1 MAGVAPGRVLIVVA
15 PTQNTLVAKLNAL
28 PLVGKLPALTWLVRY
43 NKSQLIA
50 DLLAACIVTVMLI
63 PQSLAYA
70 MLAGLPPELG
80 LYASIWPLVLYAVFG
95 SSRTLSVGPVAV
107 ASLMTAAAVGSA
119 VEQGLADPVTAA
131 IALSFISGA
140 FLMLMGL
147 LRLGFMANFLSHGVV
162 SGFITASA
170 ILIALSQFKH
180 LLGVPLHGDT
190 LWELAAGL
198 AHNFKDTHGITLLL
212 GAAVLAF
219 LVWGRRRGS
228 ALLECFGLNPS
239 SARLLVRAA
248 PVAGVLATIAVASVF
263 SLDAR
268 GVALVGDIPSGLP
281 NFSAELPSLALVQA
295 LFVPALMIA
304 IIGYVESISVGLTL
318 AAKRRQTI
326 NADHELL
333 GLGAANLA
341 SGFSGAFPVTGGF
354 SRSVVNFDAGATTQ
368 MASVF
373 SAIGIALAS
382 LWLTPFLYFLPKA
395 TLAATIIFAVIA
407 LVDLSIFKKTW
418 GFSRAD
424 FWAVAVTA
432 VLTLLLG
439 VEVGVTAGVITSI
452 ALFIYRGATPHIAE
466 VGRVAGTEHF
476 RNRERYHVETQ
487 PHLLMLRVDES
498 LFFANASA
506 LSQSVHDAV
515 YQRDCIS
522 DVVLVCTAI
531 NSIDYS
537 ALETLEA
544 INSRLASQGVSL
556 HLCEVKGPVTD
567 ALNKTSFFQHLS
579 GAVYLSQ
586 NEAFNAL
593 KNQHGQNL

>member
-1 MAGVAPGRVLIVVA
+1 MLRNV
-15 PTQNTLVAKLNAL
+15 
-28 PLVGKLPALTWLVRY
+28 PAAAWLANY
-43 NKSQLIA
+43 SKAQLSA

-107 ASLMTAAAVGSA
+107 ASLMTAAAVASV

-131 IALSFISGA
+131 IALSFISGV
-140 FLMLMGL
+140 FLMLMGF

-180 LLGVPLHGDT
+180 MLGIPLHGDT
-190 LWELAAGL
+190 LWELGAGIV
-198 AHNFKDTHGITLLL
+198 HNVANSHTITVIL
-212 GAAVLAF
+212 GTAVLAF
-219 LVWGRRRGS
+219 LVWGRRRG
-228 ALLECFGLNPS
+228 AVLLQRLGITPS
-239 SARLLVRAA
+239 GAQLLVRAA
-248 PVAGVLATIAVASVF
+248 PVVGVLATIAVANLF
-263 SLDAR
+263 QLEAQ
-268 GVALVGDIPSGLP
+268 GVALVGEIPSGLP
-281 NFSAELPSLALVQA
+281 SFTAELPSFALLQA

-318 AAKRRQTI
+318 AAKRRQQI
-326 NADHELL
+326 NANHELL

-354 SRSVVNFDAGATTQ
+354 SRSVVNFDAGAATQ

-373 SAIGIALAS
+373 TALGIALAS

-395 TLAATIIFAVIA
+395 TLAATIIFAVVA
-407 LVDLSIFKKTW
+407 LVDFSIFKKTW

-424 FWAVAVTA
+424 FWAVTVTA

-439 VEVGVTAGVITSI
+439 VEIGVTAGIATSI
-452 ALFIYRGATPHIAE
+452 GLFIYRGATPHMAE

-476 RNRERYHVETQ
+476 RNRERYQVETQ
-487 PHLLMLRVDES
+487 PHVLMLRVDES

-506 LSQSVHDAV
+506 LAQTVHNAV
-515 YQRDCIS
+515 YQRDNIS

-531 NSIDYS
+531 NTIDYS

-544 INSRLASQGVSL
+544 INTRLASQGVRL
-556 HLCEVKGPVTD
+556 HLCEIKGPVID
-567 ALNKTSFFQHLS
+567 ALNKTPFFQYLS

-593 KNQHGQNL
+593 TKPTQVEHMNSQPTHREDAQ